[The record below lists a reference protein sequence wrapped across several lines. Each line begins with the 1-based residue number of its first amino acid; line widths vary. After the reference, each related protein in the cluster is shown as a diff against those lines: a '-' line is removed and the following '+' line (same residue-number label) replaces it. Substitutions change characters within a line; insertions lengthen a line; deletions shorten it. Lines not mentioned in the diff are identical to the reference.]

1 MIKCPNCQAK
11 YPENALFC
19 DECGAYLLRDDQKE
33 TIAMVVA
40 KATWMD
46 RGEMSEFPGERGTFP
61 LGLRLTIPDSGRN
74 LEVPLTKRLNI
85 GRLDP
90 ASNSFPEIDLTNDG
104 GLEKGV
110 SRRHVQITR
119 RGDKVFVEDL
129 GSMNGTS
136 LNLKKLAPYL
146 PQLLKSGDKLQL
158 GRLMLQVSFK

>member
-33 TIAMVVA
+33 TIALVVS
-40 KATWMD
+40 KATWMERGEVSEVPRD
-46 RGEMSEFPGERGTFP
+46 RGIFP

-90 ASNSFPEIDLTNDG
+90 ASNSFPEVDLSSDG

-110 SRRHVQITR
+110 SRRHAQITR
-119 RGDKVFVEDL
+119 RGNEVFVEDL
-129 GSMNGTS
+129 GSLNGTC
-136 LNLKKLAPYL
+136 LNLKKLAPYF
-146 PQLLKSGDKLQL
+146 PRMLKSGDKLQL
-158 GRLMLQVSFK
+158 GGLMLRVSFK